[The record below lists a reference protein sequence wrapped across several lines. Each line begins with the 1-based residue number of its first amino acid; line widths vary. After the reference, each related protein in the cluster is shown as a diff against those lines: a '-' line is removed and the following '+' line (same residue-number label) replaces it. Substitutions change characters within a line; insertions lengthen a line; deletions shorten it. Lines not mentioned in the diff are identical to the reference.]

1 MANKNNKM
9 VAVLLS
15 LVMIFTLSACVVD
28 IDFARKGWDG
38 YVDGGHCRASRRPP
52 VP

>member
-1 MANKNNKM
+1 MTNKNNRV

-15 LVMIFTLSACVVD
+15 LVMIFILSACVVD

-38 YVDGGHCRASRRPP
+38 YVDGEQVWENPN
-52 VP
+52 